1 MPQAHRLLTFNFKN
15 LQVNSPVAQ
24 NPVDITL
31 GRVFCYLDGVLVYPD
46 VNDNPAVI
54 VPQGHGL
61 LRLTFDYNVKDRYE
75 GFHDQSSEVLVHR
88 ATLKAVQFHD
98 ADLQSKFGHLLTP
111 EIAQARRASSRGE
124 NLQSLKGKRNY
135 TVVRAMDSLSHH
147 AHSMD
152 YVYLTEVGAIGR
164 AAQRVVQAYENG
176 DELRSHM
183 DRTLMATLAH
193 AVTTAIYEASPQHVC
208 VGVAASSKLFR
219 ASNEGEYFYDSIEP
233 LPMHSLITVN
243 AMGEISLTQPPKP
256 KEPESQAP
264 VALLEG

>member
-31 GRVFCYLDGVLVYPD
+31 GRVFSYLDGVLLYPD
-46 VNDNPAVI
+46 VKDNPSV
-54 VPQGHGL
+54 VLPEGHGL
-61 LRLTFDYNVKDRYE
+61 LRLTFDYDVKDRYE
-75 GFHDQSSEVLVHR
+75 GFHDQSSEVLVYR

-124 NLQSLKGKRNY
+124 NLQSVKGKRNY
-135 TVVRAMDSLSHH
+135 TVVRAMNSLSHH
-147 AHSMD
+147 THPMD
-152 YVYLTEVGAIGR
+152 FVYLTELGAVGR

-176 DELRSHM
+176 DEVRSHM

-193 AVTTAIYEASPQHVC
+193 AVTTAIYEDAPQHVN
-208 VGVAASSKLFR
+208 VGVAPTSKLFQ
-219 ASNEGEYFYDSIEP
+219 APNEGEYFYDSVEP
-233 LPMHSLITVN
+233 LPMQSLITVS
-243 AMGEISLTQPPKP
+243 AMGEISLTQAPKP
-256 KEPESQAP
+256 KEPESP
-264 VALLEG
+264 VPITQLEG